1 LKFQVLTVNIR
12 QWDTSTTMPKRSS
25 RLDMSQ
31 LAKRIVDKAT
41 GAEPI
46 TPPPAQK
53 NQSADITTAWWESRV
68 VYWKTN

>member
-1 LKFQVLTVNIR
+1 
-12 QWDTSTTMPKRSS
+12 MPKRSS